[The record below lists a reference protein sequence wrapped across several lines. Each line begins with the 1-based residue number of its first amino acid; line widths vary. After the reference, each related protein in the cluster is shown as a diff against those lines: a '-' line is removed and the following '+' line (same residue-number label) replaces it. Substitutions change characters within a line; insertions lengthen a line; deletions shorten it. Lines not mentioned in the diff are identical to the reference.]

1 MEERAHPP
9 AHDVP
14 EPRDPLARSG
24 QASDLPASISDVRR
38 VAERLDGLE
47 QQLDR
52 IEADV
57 AAIREAAQQ
66 LAGFG
71 EQVGAML
78 DSSSS
83 PAGML
88 GALMRPGGD

>member
-1 MEERAHPP
+1 M
-9 AHDVP
+9 
-14 EPRDPLARSG
+14 S
-24 QASDLPASISDVRR
+24 ASTTDELPASIADVRR
-38 VAERLDGLE
+38 VAAQLE
-47 QQLDR
+47 TQRQQLDR

-66 LAGFG
+66 LAEFG

-78 DSSSS
+78 GSSSS
-83 PAGML
+83 PAGMI